1 MVKPKV
7 NKLVEQSNNNR
18 DIMNEAKELLLNES
32 EVELDMGAGLQI
44 IEPSEEAKSV
54 DKSKMGSGKRGKE
67 LKAKNSLYRNYEVMS
82 EDEISEVVEILN
94 SPRRRNNQRK
104 RSARRS
110 ILAKNRLNVD
120 DSTN

>member
-1 MVKPKV
+1 
-7 NKLVEQSNNNR
+7 
-18 DIMNEAKELLLNES
+18 
-32 EVELDMGAGLQI
+32 
-44 IEPSEEAKSV
+44 
-54 DKSKMGSGKRGKE
+54 MGSGKRGKE
-67 LKAKNSLYRNYEVMS
+67 LKAMS